1 MDKRK
6 IEGIRHDVNSLLS
19 RTVLV
24 LKEME
29 TEAYE
34 DREID
39 LMKPISAIR
48 NDIQSSK
55 IKIIKGL
62 DKLSKIK
69 SNW

>member
-19 RTVLV
+19 RTVQV

-62 DKLSKIK
+62 DKLSKMK